1 MALPSLFGY
10 PIEQPRRAPLGYLGR
25 ACFVNNMIDSLVPD
39 NIRQLRAYQP
49 GKPIEELERELGI
62 TDVIRISSNENP
74 MGPSPRAIAAAA
86 EVLAA
91 ANAYPNGDCFKLRTT
106 LCDRFGILPEEL
118 VFGSGSNEVIDL
130 VVRAFC
136 RPGIDEIVTQKYSF
150 ISYRLAAMAHNI
162 RFVESDVS
170 DALGCDVEALLST
183 VTDDTRVVFLANP
196 NNPTGAYVSRR
207 EFERL
212 LSGLP
217 ERVILVVDE
226 AYHEFAIAADVVDYP
241 NSLDYRSDKLHL
253 ITLRTFSKI
262 YGLAGLRV
270 GYGISTPAIIDY
282 MNRIRRPFN
291 VNSVAQAA
299 ATAALDDVEHVERSR
314 KAAHEGIPAIIA
326 AMATIGFTGY
336 PSLGNFVLVDVD
348 RDATTV
354 YDRLLHL
361 GVIVRPMGAWGLPT
375 HLRVSVGTPEQTVR
389 VIAALTEVLSP

>member
-1 MALPSLFGY
+1 MND
-10 PIEQPRRAPLGYLGR
+10 I
-25 ACFVNNMIDSLVPD
+25 IDSLIPD
-39 NIRQLRAYQP
+39 NVGQLRAYQP
-49 GKPIEELERELGI
+49 GKPIAELERELGI

-86 EVLAA
+86 EVLAD
-91 ANAYPNGDCFKLRTT
+91 ANVYPDSDCFELRTT
-106 LCDRFGILPEEL
+106 LGERLNVRPDEL
-118 VFGSGSNEVIDL
+118 VFGSGSNELIDL

-136 RPGIDEIVTQKYSF
+136 RPGVDEIVTQKYAF

-162 RFVESDVS
+162 RFLESDVT
-170 DALGCDVEALLST
+170 DVLGCDVDALLAK
-183 VTDDTRVVFLANP
+183 VTNETRVVFLANP
-196 NNPTGAYVSRR
+196 NNPTGSHLPRP

-226 AYHEFAIAADVVDYP
+226 AYHEFAMAADGVDYP
-241 NSLDYRSDKLHL
+241 SSLDYRSERSLL
-253 ITLRTFSKI
+253 VTLRTFSKI

-291 VNSVAQAA
+291 VTTVAQAA
-299 ATAALDDVEHVERSR
+299 AVAALDDWQHVERSNR
-314 KAAHEGIPAIIA
+314 SAREGIPLIIDA
-326 AMATIGFTGY
+326 VTRLGLTAY
-336 PSLGNFVLVDVD
+336 SSLGNFVLIDVG

-354 YDRLLHL
+354 YERLLRR
-361 GVIVRPMGAWGLPT
+361 GVIVRPLGAWGLPT
-375 HLRVSVGTPEQTVR
+375 HLRASIGTPAQTQR

>member
-1 MALPSLFGY
+1 
-10 PIEQPRRAPLGYLGR
+10 
-25 ACFVNNMIDSLVPD
+25 MIDSLVPD

-74 MGPSPRAIAAAA
+74 MGPSPHAMAAAA
-86 EVLAA
+86 EALAT

-130 VVRAFC
+130 VVRTFC

-162 RFVESDVS
+162 RFVESDVG
-170 DALGCDVEALLST
+170 DALGCDVDALLST
-183 VTDDTRVVFLANP
+183 VTDATRVVFLANP
-196 NNPTGAYVSRR
+196 NNPTGAYVSRV

-212 LSGLP
+212 LSRLP
-217 ERVILVVDE
+217 DRVILVVDE

-241 NSLDYRSDKLHL
+241 NSLDYRSHRSLL

-299 ATAALDDVEHVERSR
+299 ATAALDDAEHIERSR
-314 KAAHEGIPAIIA
+314 RAAHEGIPAIIA
-326 AMATIGFTGY
+326 AVAALGLTGY
-336 PSLGNFVLVDVD
+336 PSLGNFVLVDVE

-354 YDRLLHL
+354 YDRLLRL

-389 VIAALTEVLSP
+389 VIAALTAVLSP